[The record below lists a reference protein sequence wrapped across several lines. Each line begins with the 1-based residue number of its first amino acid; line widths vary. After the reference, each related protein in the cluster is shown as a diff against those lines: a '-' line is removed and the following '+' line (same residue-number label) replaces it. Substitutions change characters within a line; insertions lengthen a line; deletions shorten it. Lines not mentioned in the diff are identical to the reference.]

1 MAVVIVY
8 VLTALAAVAVALTRL
23 RLSRGA
29 GGSRFRV
36 GPVLLGMHTG
46 VGTLAI
52 LGWVVYMLAPEDT
65 VIGGAL
71 FGVVVL
77 GLWWLLALLGL
88 LILARWLPSRGKHA
102 AAHEP
107 DSWSR
112 GPWLSM
118 LAHLGTVAGVSVF
131 TWAYLSGVV

>member
-1 MAVVIVY
+1 MAVIVY
-8 VLTALAAVAVALTRL
+8 VLTALAAVAVVLTRL
-23 RLSRGA
+23 RLNRGA
-29 GGSRFRV
+29 GGSPFRV

-46 VGTLAI
+46 VGALAI
-52 LGWVVYMLAPEDT
+52 LAWVAYLVAPEDT
-65 VIGGAL
+65 ALGGAL

-102 AAHEP
+102 AEYEP

-118 LAHLGTVAGVSVF
+118 LAHLGMVAGVSVF
-131 TWAYLSGVV
+131 TWAYLTGAV